1 MNKKSTTK
9 NNQDFYILPLA
20 SIRRVFIVFGI
31 VSFLIVLLGGVFVTV
46 SRMRQVT
53 LSAYQNAS
61 AQISQ
66 RVDETIKLL
75 TSLAALP
82 EFYEPEVP
90 WEEKVAKLD
99 KINEYYGYMFICYV
113 DQDIQVYTLGE
124 EPASLASRE
133 HMQRLYT
140 TKTNLVTD
148 SFVAGA
154 DGVTLNYTI
163 AVPLMKADEMVGS
176 LFASIYFDETVSLLK
191 NAASVNDAQAV
202 LIGSKGQIMSST
214 NGLTY
219 GSIYTDHLREASYVE
234 ISPDS
239 LETMLLSRETGSFK
253 SAEGLNPK
261 LTYYGPVENTNW
273 DILVSVDFL
282 GLFMSV
288 LPILLL
294 ATVLIV
300 FAEIM
305 LFIFVR
311 KHIYNQKTIVEHLVT
326 SIQKLEKKLYHDD
339 VPESVDFE
347 ALLNMSSKG
356 LHDGLTGVMTRSIF
370 LAHAEK
376 LLGNEQKL
384 LVLCFVD
391 LDNLKILN
399 DTHGHQAGDIA
410 LRQIGSILRA
420 YETKYEGAVGR
431 YGGDEF
437 ILILRDIEDIEELKS
452 ILAELVKK
460 LSFNI
465 SYSNQEIK
473 ISCSIGAGIWNQRDS
488 LETLIANAD
497 KALYEIKRHDKGTY
511 SLFNNGEEVY
521 EES

>member
-1 MNKKSTTK
+1 
-9 NNQDFYILPLA
+9 
-20 SIRRVFIVFGI
+20 
-31 VSFLIVLLGGVFVTV
+31 
-46 SRMRQVT
+46 
-53 LSAYQNAS
+53 
-61 AQISQ
+61 
-66 RVDETIKLL
+66 
-75 TSLAALP
+75 
-82 EFYEPEVP
+82 
-90 WEEKVAKLD
+90 
-99 KINEYYGYMFICYV
+99 
-113 DQDIQVYTLGE
+113 
-124 EPASLASRE
+124 
-133 HMQRLYT
+133 
-140 TKTNLVTD
+140 
-148 SFVAGA
+148 
-154 DGVTLNYTI
+154 
-163 AVPLMKADEMVGS
+163 
-176 LFASIYFDETVSLLK
+176 
-191 NAASVNDAQAV
+191 
-202 LIGSKGQIMSST
+202 
-214 NGLTY
+214 
-219 GSIYTDHLREASYVE
+219 
-234 ISPDS
+234 
-239 LETMLLSRETGSFK
+239 
-253 SAEGLNPK
+253 
-261 LTYYGPVENTNW
+261 
-273 DILVSVDFL
+273 
-282 GLFMSV
+282 
-288 LPILLL
+288 
-294 ATVLIV
+294 
-300 FAEIM
+300 M

-460 LSFNI
+460 LNFNI
-465 SYSNQEIK
+465 SYSDQEIK
-473 ISCSIGAGIWNQRDS
+473 ISCSIGADIWNQRDS

-497 KALYEIKRHDKGTY
+497 KALYEIKRHGKGTY